1 MSNQSFTDGTHARRD
16 VLRGAVIAAAGGLLF
31 DQLAQAD
38 DAEPNGLKRQ
48 ALHPP
53 GAPAADVGYSPALLV
68 QGQRVL
74 FISGQGSKDHHAD
87 METQIRQTLDRIG
100 ILLKAAGAS
109 FANVV
114 MMRSYWVH
122 LQRDLPIFRKV
133 RREYLVEPY
142 PAATAVATPELASP
156 DAQLEIEVVAIL

>member
-1 MSNQSFTDGTHARRD
+1 MPTRSLTDGIHARRD
-16 VLRGAVIAAAGGLLF
+16 VLRGAAVAAAGGLLF
-31 DQLAQAD
+31 DQLVKAD
-38 DAEPNGLKRQ
+38 DTPPNGVKRQ

-53 GAPAADVGYSPALLV
+53 GAPAADVGYSPALLA

-87 METQIRQTLDRIG
+87 METQIRQTFDRIG
-100 ILLKAAGAS
+100 VLLKAAGAS

-133 RREYLVEPY
+133 RRDYLVEPY
-142 PAATAVATPELASP
+142 PAATAVGTSELASP
-156 DAQLEIEVVAIL
+156 DGQLEIEVVAML